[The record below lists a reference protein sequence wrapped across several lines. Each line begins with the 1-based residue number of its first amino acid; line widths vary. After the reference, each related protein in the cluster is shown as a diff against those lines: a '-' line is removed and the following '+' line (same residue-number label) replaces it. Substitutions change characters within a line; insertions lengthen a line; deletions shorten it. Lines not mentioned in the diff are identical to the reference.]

1 MKHSTLRKL
10 KINPILL
17 LTAFFFIG
25 YCQTVYSQYW
35 NQLLKVTAADREN
48 KITSGRSYYDLFG
61 ISSAIYGSYAVVGA
75 QNEDEDDNGKNWLEN
90 AGAVYLFKFVNNS
103 WVKVKKLT
111 PSDRSAYD
119 NFGIFVTLNNDYIV
133 IKSARGAVYIFK
145 KDEGGSDNWGQIKK
159 IQPSQDYGYNGSV
172 SIDGD
177 YIAVGAPFDNYD
189 ISGNNYLYTSGA
201 VYLFKKDQGGA
212 ENWGQFKKITS
223 PNRNA
228 NDQFGNS
235 VGMSDGSLIVGA
247 PFDDYDDSQNYFSYN
262 AGAAYFFSKD
272 EGGSDQWGAV
282 RKVVSSQRAYQG
294 SFGYSVG
301 INGERAVVGAQG
313 EDFNYSDQVADYVGG
328 AYIFKKNEGGINNW
342 GRIKRLAAPSP
353 NNYDRFGESVAING
367 DQVIVGAAQYNL
379 GKGSAFVF
387 RENQSGNSNWGIT
400 KMLAANVPQYGDNFG
415 ICVSIDGDN
424 TIVGASYEDE
434 DDNDGNTMEN
444 AGSAFIFNKNLNG
457 VENWGLQKKLTA
469 STGTK
474 GYALFGNVLAISGKY
489 AIVGAHGDDLD
500 EQGTNLISAAGSAY
514 ILYNDAG
521 TWKQIKKICAPVRGH
536 TYRFG
541 ESVAIQGDYAIVG
554 AMYTQTD
561 ALETNPVYNAGAAYI
576 FKKDQGGPNNWGLVK
591 KITAGSRSSDDLFGA
606 SVGISGAYAVVGA
619 LHDGDDA
626 NEQNPM
632 TQTGSV
638 YIFKK
643 DEGGEN
649 NWGQLKKVTASTRF
663 SPSGFGNSVYMAGDL
678 LIVGAPYE
686 LLTPTGGI
694 YQDERGAAYVFD
706 RNFGG
711 SDNWGQAHKLT
722 PTIRNANSHFGI
734 SVAITSGYAV
744 VGADGERLDASES
757 NYTFSAGAAYVFK
770 KDASGTGWTQARKI
784 SASFR
789 SENDSFG
796 KSVAIEGD
804 YVLIGSIRSAS
815 MFKKT
820 QGGNDNWGYYQS
832 LSRTFTVNG
841 DYYGVS
847 VGMAGKYALVG
858 SNYQSNDSY
867 ERNVIPAMGATY
879 IFYNPES
886 ALPVTLTSF
895 EAKRNELEVIL
906 SWKTAA
912 EVNSNYFEVQRSSN
926 GVRWDILGERIPASG
941 NAFSYS
947 YADRNP
953 FSGENLYRLKMVD
966 KDGTFAYSRMVS
978 LLFDGEEDLVL
989 YPNPV
994 SEKLYLQHSR
1004 DASELKSV
1012 EIFNDLGQSVM
1023 RTHKIISSTISVNS
1037 LKPGV
1042 YLIRIEKTN
1051 GEVKRQKISIQR

>member
-1 MKHSTLRKL
+1 MKHSTLQKL
-10 KINPILL
+10 KIHSLL
-17 LTAFFFIG
+17 LSITFLFIG
-25 YCQTVYSQYW
+25 YSQTAYAQYW
-35 NQLLKVTAADREN
+35 SQILKVTAADREN
-48 KITSGRSYYDLFG
+48 KTASGRSYSDLFG
-61 ISSAIYGSYAVVGA
+61 ISSAIYGSYAIVGA
-75 QNEDEDDNGKNWLEN
+75 QNEDEDSNGKNSLEN
-90 AGAVYLFKFVNNS
+90 AGAAYLFKFVNNS

-159 IQPSQDYGYNGSV
+159 IQSNQDNGYNGSV

-189 ISGNNYLYTSGA
+189 ISGNNYLYASGA

-212 ENWGQFKKITS
+212 ENWGQIKKITS
-223 PNRNA
+223 PNRNSS
-228 NDQFGNS
+228 DQFGNS
-235 VGMSDGSLIVGA
+235 VGISDGSLIVGA
-247 PFDDYDDSQNYFSYN
+247 PYDDYDDSQNYFSYN

-272 EGGSDQWGAV
+272 EGGLDQWGVV

-294 SFGYSVG
+294 LFGYSVA
-301 INGERAVVGAQG
+301 INGEGAVVGALG
-313 EDFNYSDQVADYVGG
+313 EDFNYSDNVAEYVGG
-328 AYIFKKNEGGINNW
+328 AYIFKRNEGGANNW
-342 GRIKRLAAPSP
+342 GRIKRLTAQAP

-367 DQVIVGAAQYNL
+367 DQVVVGAAQYNL
-379 GKGSAFVF
+379 VKGSAFIF
-387 RENQSGNSNWGIT
+387 RESQGGNSNWGMT
-400 KMLAANVPQYGDNFG
+400 KMLTANVPQYSDNFG
-415 ICVSIDGDN
+415 VCVSIDGDN
-424 TIVGASYEDE
+424 TIVGASHEDE
-434 DDNDGNTMEN
+434 DDNEGNTMES

-469 STGTK
+469 STGSR
-474 GYALFGNVLAISGKY
+474 GYALFGHVLAVSGKY

-500 EQGTNLISAAGSAY
+500 EQGTNPITAAGSAY

-576 FKKDQGGPNNWGLVK
+576 FKKDQGGLNNWGLVK

-606 SVGISGAYAVVGA
+606 SVGISGDYAVVGA
-619 LHDGDDA
+619 LFDGDDA

-643 DEGGEN
+643 DAGGEN

-663 SPSGFGNSVYMAGDL
+663 SFSSFGTSVYMAGDL
-678 LIVGAPYE
+678 LIVGSSGE
-686 LLTPTGGI
+686 QLTPPGGM
-694 YQDERGAAYVFD
+694 YQDSKGAAYVFD
-706 RNFGG
+706 RTLGG

-722 PTIRNANSHFGI
+722 PNVRNTNSNFGI

-744 VGADGERLDASES
+744 VGARDERLDASES
-757 NYTFSAGAAYVFK
+757 NYVFAAGAAYIFK
-770 KDASGTGWTQARKI
+770 KDAAGTGWTQVRKI
-784 SASFR
+784 AATFR

-804 YVLIGSIRSAS
+804 YVLIGAKSSAS

-820 QGGNDNWGYYQS
+820 LGGNDNWGYFQS
-832 LSRTFTVNG
+832 LSRTYSFND
-841 DYYGVS
+841 DYFGVS

-858 SNYQSNDSY
+858 ADYHSRDSY
-867 ERNVIPAMGATY
+867 EMNVIPVTGTTY

-912 EVNSNYFEVQRSSN
+912 EVNSDYFEVQRSSN
-926 GVRWDILGERIPASG
+926 GVRWDILEERIPASG
-941 NAFSYS
+941 NAFNYS
-947 YADRNP
+947 YTDRNP
-953 FSGENLYRLKMVD
+953 LTGQNLYRLKMID

-978 LLFDGEEDLVL
+978 LLFDVEEDLVL

-994 SEKLYLQHSR
+994 SEKLYLRHAK

-1037 LKPGV
+1037 LKPGI